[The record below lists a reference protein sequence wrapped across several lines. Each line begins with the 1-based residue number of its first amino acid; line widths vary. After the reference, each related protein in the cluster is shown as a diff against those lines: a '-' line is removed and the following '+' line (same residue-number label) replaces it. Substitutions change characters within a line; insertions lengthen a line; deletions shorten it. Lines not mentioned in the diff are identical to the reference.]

1 MDIIRAK
8 NNLEIN
14 AKYLEE
20 LITDL
25 MSGENQQ
32 KVFKSMKKTLNRMM
46 DDYCE
51 EIFISKSDEMTNLYG
66 MSVYL
71 SEESLHELSR
81 ILVNPREKSKD
92 VTKFVINNKK
102 SYMIDIDD
110 RILKPMYGFKP
121 DEITAILLHEL
132 GHTLGDSDF
141 YNEIREAYMKAIF
154 ENEKELPKDVLNDT
168 KIQFGMIYILN
179 VLQNTHMSKFTSAEK
194 EELADKFV
202 VDCGYGKSLV
212 NVFDKFVKLN
222 NEKLNKKSIRDES
235 VSDAKLI
242 IGLNNTFKVRR
253 KYVTELIEAERKQT
267 SSNCLKDLLGK
278 IKDRLSSIMLHECIE
293 GVDIYNNYIL
303 DESFM
308 DLFKRNPVKISQ
320 VDIDNLKIEM
330 EMMED
335 YDDKSCLVYKI
346 HKRIAQL
353 NAAKTKLNPTDKN
366 FKTDLSY
373 ITNYTNQLNSMLKE
387 VMKFKVQEKTYGLF
401 IKYPKGYEG

>member
-1 MDIIRAK
+1 MNIIREK

-32 KVFKSMKKTLNRMM
+32 RVFKSMKKTLNRMM
-46 DDYCE
+46 DDECE

-71 SEESLHELSR
+71 SEKSLHELSR
-81 ILVNPREKSKD
+81 ILVDPREKSKD
-92 VTKFVINNKK
+92 VTKFIIDNKK

-141 YNEIREAYMKAIF
+141 YNDIREAYMKAIF

-179 VLQNTHMSKFTSAEK
+179 VIQNTHMSKFTPIEK
-194 EELADKFV
+194 EQLADKFV

-212 NVFDKFVKLN
+212 NVFDKFVELN
-222 NEKLNKKSIRDES
+222 NEKLNKKSVADKS

-242 IGLNNTFKVRR
+242 VGLNNTFKVRR
-253 KYVTELIEAERKQT
+253 KYVTDLIDAERKQT

-278 IKDRLSSIMLHECIE
+278 IKDRLSSIILHECIE
-293 GVDIYNNYIL
+293 GIDVYNNYIL

-308 DLFKRNPVKISQ
+308 DLFKRNPIKMSQ

-330 EMMED
+330 EMMEN

-353 NAAKTKLNPTDKN
+353 NNAKTKLNPTDKD
-366 FKTDLSY
+366 FKTNLSY

>member
-1 MDIIRAK
+1 MNIIREK

-32 KVFKSMKKTLNRMM
+32 SVFKSMKKTLNRMM
-46 DDYCE
+46 DDECE

-71 SEESLHELSR
+71 SERSLHELSR
-81 ILVNPREKSKD
+81 ILVDPREKSKD
-92 VTKFVINNKK
+92 VTKFIIDNKK

-141 YNEIREAYMKAIF
+141 YNDIREAYMKAIF

-179 VLQNTHMSKFTSAEK
+179 VIQNTHMSKFTPIEK
-194 EELADKFV
+194 EQLADKFV

-212 NVFDKFVKLN
+212 NVFDKFVELN
-222 NEKLNKKSIRDES
+222 NEKLNKKSVADKS

-242 IGLNNTFKVRR
+242 VGLNNTFKVRR
-253 KYVTELIEAERKQT
+253 KYVTDLIDAERKQT

-278 IKDRLSSIMLHECIE
+278 IKNRLSSIILHECIE
-293 GVDIYNNYIL
+293 GIDVYNNYIL

-308 DLFKRNPVKISQ
+308 DLFKRNPIKMSQ

-330 EMMED
+330 EMMEN

-353 NAAKTKLNPTDKN
+353 NNAKTKLNPTDKD
-366 FKTDLSY
+366 FKTNLSY

>member
-1 MDIIRAK
+1 MNIIREK

-32 KVFKSMKKTLNRMM
+32 RVFKSMKKTLNRMM
-46 DDYCE
+46 DDECE
-51 EIFISKSDEMTNLYG
+51 EIIISKSDEMTNLYG

-71 SEESLHELSR
+71 SEKSLHELSR
-81 ILVNPREKSKD
+81 ILVDPREKSKD
-92 VTKFVINNKK
+92 VTKFIIDNKK

-141 YNEIREAYMKAIF
+141 YNDIREAYMKAIF

-179 VLQNTHMSKFTSAEK
+179 VIQNTHMSKFTPIEK
-194 EELADKFV
+194 EQLADKFV

-212 NVFDKFVKLN
+212 NVFDKFVQLN
-222 NEKLNKKSIRDES
+222 NEKLNKKSVTDKS

-242 IGLNNTFKVRR
+242 VGLNNTFKVRR
-253 KYVTELIEAERKQT
+253 KYVTDLIDAERKQT

-278 IKDRLSSIMLHECIE
+278 IKNRLSSIILHECIE
-293 GVDIYNNYIL
+293 GIDVYNNYIL

-308 DLFKRNPVKISQ
+308 DLFKRNPIKMSQ

-330 EMMED
+330 EMMEN

-353 NAAKTKLNPTDKN
+353 NNAKTKLNPTDKD
-366 FKTDLSY
+366 FKTNLSY

>member
-1 MDIIRAK
+1 MNIIREK

-32 KVFKSMKKTLNRMM
+32 RVFKSMKKTLNRMM
-46 DDYCE
+46 DDECE

-71 SEESLHELSR
+71 SEKSLHELSR
-81 ILVNPREKSKD
+81 ILVDPREKSKD
-92 VTKFVINNKK
+92 VTKFIIDNKK

-121 DEITAILLHEL
+121 DEINAILLHEL

-141 YNEIREAYMKAIF
+141 YNDIREAYMKAIF

-179 VLQNTHMSKFTSAEK
+179 VIQNTHMSKFTPIEK
-194 EELADKFV
+194 EQLADKFV

-212 NVFDKFVKLN
+212 NVFDKFVQLN
-222 NEKLNKKSIRDES
+222 NEKLNKKSVADKS

-242 IGLNNTFKVRR
+242 VGLNNTFKVRR
-253 KYVTELIEAERKQT
+253 KYVTELIDAERKQT

-278 IKDRLSSIMLHECIE
+278 IKDRLSSIILHECIE
-293 GVDIYNNYIL
+293 GIDVYNNYIL

-308 DLFKRNPVKISQ
+308 DLFKRNPIKMSQ

-330 EMMED
+330 EMMEN

-353 NAAKTKLNPTDKN
+353 NNVKTKLNPTDKD
-366 FKTDLSY
+366 FKTNLSY

>member
-1 MDIIRAK
+1 MNIIREK

-32 KVFKSMKKTLNRMM
+32 RVFKSMKKTLNRMM
-46 DDYCE
+46 DDECE

-71 SEESLHELSR
+71 SEKSLHELSR
-81 ILVNPREKSKD
+81 ILVDPREKSKD
-92 VTKFVINNKK
+92 VTKFIIDNKK

-141 YNEIREAYMKAIF
+141 YNDIREAYMKAIF

-179 VLQNTHMSKFTSAEK
+179 VIQNTHMSKFTPIEK
-194 EELADKFV
+194 EQLADKFV

-212 NVFDKFVKLN
+212 NVFDKFVQLN
-222 NEKLNKKSIRDES
+222 NEKLNKKSVADKS

-242 IGLNNTFKVRR
+242 VGLNNTFKVRR
-253 KYVTELIEAERKQT
+253 KYVTELIDAERKQT

-278 IKDRLSSIMLHECIE
+278 IKDRLSSIILHECIE
-293 GVDIYNNYIL
+293 GIDVYNNYIL

-308 DLFKRNPVKISQ
+308 DLFKRNPVKMSQ

-330 EMMED
+330 EMMEN

-353 NAAKTKLNPTDKN
+353 NNAKTKLNPTDKD
-366 FKTDLSY
+366 FKTNLSY